1 MNSFMTYMHQGGVMM
16 YPLILCAIVA
26 IGIILERMIT
36 FRKAS
41 SVDPEVLLD
50 DVREATQSGDYAAA
64 IRHMETFKTPL
75 ARIMASGLRNA
86 DRSAEAME
94 IAMAHEAAN
103 ELPALENYLLG
114 LKTIITIAPL
124 LGLLGTIAGMISS
137 FKQVAAG
144 GLSSPTAVM
153 SGVSESLISTA
164 TGIVVATAAVIFY
177 NYFSNLI
184 KRFVEDLEYYGDE
197 LTNLV
202 TGRVVHS

>member
-1 MNSFMTYMHQGGVMM
+1 MNSFLTYMHQGGVMM

-26 IGIILERMIT
+26 IGIILERMIA

-41 SVDPEVLLD
+41 AVDPEVLLD
-50 DVREATQSGDYAAA
+50 DVRDATKSGDYAAA

-75 ARIMASGLRNA
+75 ARIMISGLRNA
-86 DRSAEAME
+86 DRSPEAME
-94 IAMAHEAAN
+94 IAMAHEAAS

-202 TGRVVHS
+202 TDRVVHS